1 MLTQKLEKLDALDCC
16 DMEYL
21 RSTRKQLTDLIN
33 HSLNT
38 LDSKRSLKSDSK
50 SPVDGLTNQ
59 NKELNKDISDPPKQ
73 TSEKVKKINFDETEE
88 SDIDSDSRDEVD
100 SRFSKQT
107 ISSVLGCEIPDSD
120 FFSKDINSTAQ
131 FELKMGVFDALYKER
146 KDRCFKKG
154 TWQKYFVDGLKQSNP
169 YCVFS
174 FQHHQISI
182 AEKRKRKS
190 GSKTFYANA
199 ECAFKKTC
207 PVKVNIEMFDKT
219 TVYVKYTGNVKHQ
232 LNEIHARHVSGEER
246 EQLKE
251 QFKGGIKPL
260 TKYLDAMD
268 KTSAEVLVSGNVDGI
283 GKNSRVF
290 AQIACESRQDGRKH
304 DDTLQSLLYQQE
316 DMKRSCSVGFIQK
329 VCAQPLYVFY
339 WSKAGLTLYHEKSST
354 NALFWD
360 ATGSV
365 CRRNH
370 DGKQMLYYK
379 MAIKHPV
386 KGKMGIPVT
395 SMLSSD
401 QSLSIVC
408 DWIRSFR
415 HGEKKLFGFSN
426 LTTPKLIISD
436 QSMVFILAALHEF
449 NGDDTSSFLTRCW
462 KIANGTACTSESKK
476 TIVHLCA
483 SHFMN
488 SCKKYILKKIGKK
501 NKTTYM
507 YMVGLLMN
515 CQKITDAQ
523 ELLKDI
529 YTALL
534 SPTINDLNTENIDRL
549 YRKINNYETSAESEF
564 DFEVGKTDTDE

>member
-1 MLTQKLEKLDALDCC
+1 MLYIRKHFQESDLDILKNDLDIPLKDDSLTEQEIKVSSELKSIYKESTKLVLEVVKLPWVENDQINNKANLIEEMLTQKLEKLDALDYC

-21 RSTRKQLTDLIN
+21 RSTRKQLIDLIN

-73 TSEKVKKINFDETEE
+73 TSEKVKKIKFDETEE

-268 KTSAEVLVSGNVDGI
+268 KTSAEVRVSGNVDGI
-283 GKNSRVF
+283 GK
-290 AQIACESRQDGRKH
+290 K
-304 DDTLQSLLYQQE
+304 
-316 DMKRSCSVGFIQK
+316 
-329 VCAQPLYVFY
+329 
-339 WSKAGLTLYHEKSST
+339 
-354 NALFWD
+354 
-360 ATGSV
+360 
-365 CRRNH
+365 
-370 DGKQMLYYK
+370 
-379 MAIKHPV
+379 
-386 KGKMGIPVT
+386 
-395 SMLSSD
+395 
-401 QSLSIVC
+401 
-408 DWIRSFR
+408 
-415 HGEKKLFGFSN
+415 
-426 LTTPKLIISD
+426 
-436 QSMVFILAALHEF
+436 
-449 NGDDTSSFLTRCW
+449 
-462 KIANGTACTSESKK
+462 
-476 TIVHLCA
+476 
-483 SHFMN
+483 
-488 SCKKYILKKIGKK
+488 
-501 NKTTYM
+501 
-507 YMVGLLMN
+507 
-515 CQKITDAQ
+515 
-523 ELLKDI
+523 
-529 YTALL
+529 
-534 SPTINDLNTENIDRL
+534 
-549 YRKINNYETSAESEF
+549 
-564 DFEVGKTDTDE
+564 